1 MKKTITYFIL
11 FFGITSYAQT
21 TITTNYEYDNLNRL
35 IKVVYTGDKEKN
47 YVYDD
52 LGNRIGLSIETLS
65 INSETLK
72 NTITVYPNPT
82 DNMLNIKL
90 PKTIIGNNISI
101 KLYDINGKVIS
112 NNKTTIKDN
121 SAIVNVA
128 QLAKGVYI
136 LYIQNKSKT
145 YSQIFIKK

>member
-1 MKKTITYFIL
+1 MKKTLTHLIL
-11 FFGITSYAQT
+11 FFGITTYAQT

-52 LGNRIGLSIETLS
+52 LGNRIGLNIKTLS

-82 DNMLNIKL
+82 KSVLNIKL
-90 PKTIIGNNISI
+90 PKNVISKEVVI
-101 KLYDINGKVIS
+101 KLYNINGKILK
-112 NNKTTIKDN
+112 NHNTTIKDS
-121 SAIVNVA
+121 SAIINVEK
-128 QLAKGVYI
+128 LPKGVYLLHLI
-136 LYIQNKSKT
+136 GDNKT